1 MTSRRNF
8 LGAMAAVPIAAPKL
22 AQGLMDS
29 VQGMP
34 ATAPN
39 SYPSTIGYATDTPP
53 QPDPSFWLRR
63 IKEITEDKARI
74 EREADE
80 FKADDDVSHVA
91 VHYDALRSIAAAP
104 KRLMFAR
111 RRKLL
116 EAKQRLS
123 WLDND
128 IVSIKK
134 NLGLLGKVLG

>member
-22 AQGLMDS
+22 AQGLIES
-29 VQGMP
+29 AHNMP
-34 ATAPN
+34 SGPAPSSIGLATTSEA
-39 SYPSTIGYATDTPP
+39 G

-63 IKEITEDKARI
+63 IREITEDKERI

-111 RRKLL
+111 RRKQI
-116 EAKQRLS
+116 EAKQRMS

-128 IVSIKK
+128 IASIKK